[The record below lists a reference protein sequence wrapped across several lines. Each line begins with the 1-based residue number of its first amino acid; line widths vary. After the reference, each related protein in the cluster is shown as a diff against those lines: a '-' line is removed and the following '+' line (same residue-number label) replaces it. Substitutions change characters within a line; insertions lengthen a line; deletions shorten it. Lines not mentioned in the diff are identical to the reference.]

1 MNAVQ
6 LSGEDFDN
14 FLLDFYALEW
24 VFVSRDPVD
33 YLRSAY
39 SELSKHRVCL
49 SAGPIAAS
57 VICSGWFAVSTES
70 LNYLFAINFARLIRS
85 FERRSRGFVCVFGFQ
100 DFVGD
105 RLGCCLLEGSFGLG
119 WTSSMQER
127 LRFAES
133 YSNWVLPSRE
143 IEMNY
148 LENYLSSSF
157 LEAQDVV
164 LMDRF
169 LVERSQHP
177 DNAIALLHQHFLPTE
192 LSSGD

>member
-1 MNAVQ
+1 MAY
-6 LSGEDFDN
+6 GAGFD
-14 FLLDFYALEW
+14 ALGW

-85 FERRSRGFVCVFGFQ
+85 FERRSRGFVRVFGFQ

-105 RLGCCLLEGSFGLG
+105 RLGCCLLEGSFDWAGHPQCRNVYGLLG
-119 WTSSMQER
+119 
-127 LRFAES
+127 
-133 YSNWVLPSRE
+133 
-143 IEMNY
+143 
-148 LENYLSSSF
+148 
-157 LEAQDVV
+157 
-164 LMDRF
+164 
-169 LVERSQHP
+169 
-177 DNAIALLHQHFLPTE
+177 AIAIGYWFRF
-192 LSSGD
+192 